1 MAKIYGV
8 ELKAVKYLEGREGIG
23 FTSNIYLNNK
33 KIGRFLDYADGA
45 MAEYHF
51 DLKAKKE
58 EEELEKIAEKY
69 FQDYPKALFYEND
82 KVGEFLEELL
92 QLKEREDQ
100 YKKLIKKND
109 KGVLLIG
116 SYHKRT
122 ELPGIET
129 KSDETLTAKF
139 YNEKSFEDYKKKQGY
154 AELYIYK
161 SLEDFIIK

>member
-8 ELKAVKYLEGREGIG
+8 ELKAVKYFEGREGIG

-45 MAEYHF
+45 MVEYNF
-51 DLKAKKE
+51 DLKAK

-69 FQDYPKALFYEND
+69 FQDYPKALFYENY

-92 QLKEREDQ
+92 QLKEREEQ

-122 ELPGIET
+122 EHPGIET
-129 KSDETLTAKF
+129 KLDETLTAKF